1 MKCTKCEKRNTSA
14 QNIRHS
20 PTRKGWMR
28 KTEGGGSM
36 QRTIKLNMKS
46 YQQQKAKK
54 ILTKEEKIKH
64 IQDMAKRMKI
74 KLEG

>member
-1 MKCTKCEKRNTSA
+1 
-14 QNIRHS
+14 
-20 PTRKGWMR
+20 
-28 KTEGGGSM
+28 M

-46 YQQQKAKK
+46 YRQQKAKK